1 MGLQPGSI
9 QVGRLSWSLIVD
21 LCTEKYYQAKKKRI
35 YQSYVEQFFIDFLA
49 GFCLRRAISHLVLQ
63 VGMESAQCEQCGQ
76 VFAYL
81 CVNVCMYSSC
91 NFFDTSFG
99 NETSQLRINEITLHS
114 VYIEVR
120 GAFSSGTFIFKI
132 PFLGAR
138 HIQLLAK
145 FYQMIFTPCLILS
158 LLVVCRARLD
168 EYRAVRNAVE
178 EVLDVSLSPPCPSNG
193 TEFQELILS
202 SSKRE
207 YHTDLSQK
215 NIIKNRQ
222 SNDRATRLPSVWS

>member
-1 MGLQPGSI
+1 MREDQRYLLTSLRCDGQCGGRPVGLQPGSI

-132 PFLGAR
+132 PF
-138 HIQLLAK
+138 
-145 FYQMIFTPCLILS
+145 
-158 LLVVCRARLD
+158 
-168 EYRAVRNAVE
+168 
-178 EVLDVSLSPPCPSNG
+178 
-193 TEFQELILS
+193 
-202 SSKRE
+202 
-207 YHTDLSQK
+207 
-215 NIIKNRQ
+215 
-222 SNDRATRLPSVWS
+222 